1 MVANRHTVLVL
12 LKHNIRSG
20 SATHMQKLSTTDDV
34 VQKSRLSLPQKYFIS
49 IITVT
54 VVFPSN
60 ERASLQSTLHG
71 PRTCQ
76 DSVFAHYYAPL
87 QCSLP
92 NLGCYLY
99 LRTGLVHII
108 DNIGSTLKIVVQ
120 THERSTNWPSTSS
133 ECQLHTIVASS
144 LLSRYMGSLSPTSLC
159 PDSRASITQPH
170 SRTST

>member
-1 MVANRHTVLVL
+1 MQTECRKDKPHQISLILLVRICAEFAKRTALIHLPHPSPQRAPMVANRHTVLVL

-34 VQKSRLSLPQKYFIS
+34 VQKSRLSLPQEYFIS

-76 DSVFAHYYAPL
+76 DSVFAHYYGPL

-99 LRTGLVHII
+99 LRTGLVHIT

-120 THERSTNWPSTSS
+120 THEPSTN
-133 ECQLHTIVASS
+133 
-144 LLSRYMGSLSPTSLC
+144 
-159 PDSRASITQPH
+159 
-170 SRTST
+170 